1 MEQNYDDKIKEV
13 KSSLNKLESKKNKNK
28 SFNKKREGSSLNTKR
43 SIIGNSWNR

>member
-13 KSSLNKLESKKNKNK
+13 RSSLNKLESK
-28 SFNKKREGSSLNTKR
+28 KKREGSSLNTKR